1 MMVKQLILQL
11 EKKLSD
17 LSLHIKKV
25 QYFLKLGKS
34 IFKILQSW
42 DGKGFPKYVG
52 KTQKL
57 L

>member
-17 LSLHIKKV
+17 LSLHIKKM
-25 QYFLKLGKS
+25 QYLLKLGKS

-57 L
+57 